1 MLAVSTVLRYVEVP
15 MVWGSV
21 WAEESG
27 LGPPYNL
34 TVHLVLLGGFYRG
47 LCSFFCTRED
57 FKLDQFGFT

>member
-1 MLAVSTVLRYVEVP
+1 

-27 LGPPYNL
+27 LGPPYNK
-34 TVHLVLLGGFYRG
+34 TVHLVLLGGFYSG
-47 LCSFFCTRED
+47 LCSFFFTRED